1 LCYNPDRY
9 GSICVARSGWKRGEF
24 FLFNWGGG
32 VRVLDLCL
40 CFRVQ
45 AINFILNLGN
55 VDRSVAVM
63 LRGSSIQQCHS
74 TNWT

>member
-1 LCYNPDRY
+1 MSWEK
-9 GSICVARSGWKRGEF
+9 GEMFSIKLW
-24 FLFNWGGG
+24 GG